1 MLTREECL
9 LLCIPA
15 AAAPSDTT
23 NSNDEGEKG
32 DDTWCWHCCH
42 EIQDMVIPL
51 PIAYDDRRDSWTH
64 TGQFCSWGCAK
75 GYAIDKQKLEWSHL
89 LAMLKRHVTGKRTR
103 TVPAPPRRCLRV
115 FGGSMTLNEF
125 RAKSNEGVIIGHL
138 PTRMIP
144 IQQITVQRHISA
156 QTNGTGGKQRDV
168 SMVNRMATTTE
179 PKNETLRLKRPHAQV
194 KKNTGLE
201 MFLA

>member
-1 MLTREECL
+1 
-9 LLCIPA
+9 
-15 AAAPSDTT
+15 
-23 NSNDEGEKG
+23 
-32 DDTWCWHCCH
+32 
-42 EIQDMVIPL
+42 
-51 PIAYDDRRDSWTH
+51 
-64 TGQFCSWGCAK
+64 
-75 GYAIDKQKLEWSHL
+75 
-89 LAMLKRHVTGKRTR
+89 
-103 TVPAPPRRCLRV
+103 
-115 FGGSMTLNEF
+115 MTLNEF